1 MECGSMAA
9 AYYLLGKQIAHF
21 IRGYLSLSFSL
32 RLHINLHK
40 VIYVLN
46 LPQPG
51 MDQKLQW

>member
-1 MECGSMAA
+1 MECGSHAA